1 MRLSDLSKNATAIIL
16 SVEDS
21 HSTDSVKH
29 NIEFGTIDSIAHRLK
44 ELGFVPGELVR
55 LITVAPFGG
64 DPILVQIGFTRF
76 ALRKSEAKRILV
88 EAKTA

>member
-21 HSTDSVKH
+21 HPTDSFEHHAAVGK
-29 NIEFGTIDSIAHRLK
+29 IDSIAHRLK
-44 ELGFVPGELVR
+44 ELGFVPGEFVR

-64 DPILVQIGFTRF
+64 DPILVQVGFTRF
-76 ALRKSEAKRILV
+76 ALRRSEAKRILV
-88 EAKTA
+88 EAQPA

>member
-1 MRLSDLSKNATAIIL
+1 MRLSDLTKNATAIIL
-16 SVEDS
+16 SVEDL
-21 HSTDSVKH
+21 HATDSVEHHTPVGK
-29 NIEFGTIDSIAHRLK
+29 IDSIAHRLK

-76 ALRKSEAKRILV
+76 ALRRSEAQRILV
-88 EAKTA
+88 EAKIA

>member
-16 SVEDS
+16 SVEDL
-21 HSTDSVKH
+21 HATDSVEHHASVGK
-29 NIEFGTIDSIAHRLK
+29 FDSIAHRLK

-64 DPILVQIGFTRF
+64 DPILVQVGFTRF
-76 ALRKSEAKRILV
+76 ALRRSEAKRILV
-88 EAKTA
+88 EAQPA

>member
-16 SVEDS
+16 SIEDS
-21 HSTDSVKH
+21 HPTDSVEHHASIAK
-29 NIEFGTIDSIAHRLK
+29 TDTIAHRLK

>member
-16 SVEDS
+16 SVEESYASDS
-21 HSTDSVKH
+21 AEHHAPV
-29 NIEFGTIDSIAHRLK
+29 GTTDSIAHRLK
-44 ELGFVPGELVR
+44 ELGFVRGEHVR

-88 EAKTA
+88 EAQPA